1 MSKELR
7 QRLTMSLLGV
17 VMSGA
22 IVGLFRTAR
31 LGVDPFQ
38 SLMSG
43 INAVIPISFGTLYMI
58 VNALLLLFSLL
69 LDRSKIGIATF
80 INLFLLGYVAE
91 YSEKGLS
98 LVFPAPSLP
107 LRVLLLCIALVLGCL
122 AAALYF
128 NANLGVS
135 TYDAVALVAS
145 QRQSRIPFRL
155 CRILS
160 DLFCVL
166 LGAALMRLAGYDPGR
181 IWGFI
186 GAGTLITAFFMGPLI
201 SLFSAHLPDY
211 TRHA

>member
-1 MSKELR
+1 M
-7 QRLTMSLLGV
+7 
-17 VMSGA
+17 
-22 IVGLFRTAR
+22 
-31 LGVDPFQ
+31 
-38 SLMSG
+38 
-43 INAVIPISFGTLYMI
+43 
-58 VNALLLLFSLL
+58 
-69 LDRSKIGIATF
+69 
-80 INLFLLGYVAE
+80 LLGYVAE

-107 LRVLLLCIALVLGCL
+107 LRALLLCIALVLGCL

-166 LGAALMRLAGYDPGR
+166 LGAALMRLAGYDLGR